1 MRNLSILFLLAA
13 VCAVL
18 VYCEESEDQA
28 TAVSSWFR
36 RPNICRLVRCKSP
49 RCPHPKRG
57 RCCSYCPKKQG
68 ICHLPK
74 VTGLCK
80 AYFPRYYF
88 SKKSG
93 ECEKFIYGGCGGNA
107 NNFKTLQQC
116 QQKCGI
122 CNLPKVTG
130 HCKASL
136 PRYHFC
142 KKSGHCEKFIYGGCG
157 GNANNFKTLQ
167 QCQQK
172 CGARGKC

>member
-1 MRNLSILFLLAA
+1 MHTHASHVLGLQSITCISKFPL
-13 VCAVL
+13 
-18 VYCEESEDQA
+18 
-28 TAVSSWFR
+28 
-36 RPNICRLVRCKSP
+36 
-49 RCPHPKRG
+49 
-57 RCCSYCPKKQG
+57 G

-116 QQKCGI
+116 QQKCGECTITEQVYVPIQHKLYNYATLISANIGI

-142 KKSGHCEKFIYGGCG
+142 KKSGQCEKFIYGGCG

-172 CGARGKC
+172 CGECISTTN